1 MQMHPIFMVG
11 RLSIVKMALLSKAI
25 WISNAIPTKI
35 LMASFF
41 GGGGNGKA
49 NSQIHMEL

>member
-1 MQMHPIFMVG
+1 MVG

-41 GGGGNGKA
+41 GGGG
-49 NSQIHMEL
+49 MEKPILKFIWNCKRP